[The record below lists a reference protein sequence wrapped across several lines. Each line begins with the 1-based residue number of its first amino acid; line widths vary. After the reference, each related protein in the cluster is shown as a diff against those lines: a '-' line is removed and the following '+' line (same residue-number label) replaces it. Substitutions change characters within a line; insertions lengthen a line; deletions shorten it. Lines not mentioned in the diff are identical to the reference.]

1 MGFESNTGLNV
12 NQFYGPRTALEGL
25 AGDLKIDGAV
35 QQKVLEFRGQNINDA
50 TTSLQTTIPQNA
62 LVTDVYAD
70 VEEVVALGG
79 TTPTIN
85 VGSLGSA
92 TTDGVVIDE
101 ASAEAKGVYD
111 ITSTKQGTWLSS
123 FAVDTDVVVRL
134 GGTSP
139 TISNDGRIKVVIEY
153 VHVTRS

>member
-35 QQKVLEFRGQNINDA
+35 QQKVLEFSGTNINDDA
-50 TTSLQTTIPQNA
+50 ALLNTIIPQNA
-62 LVTDVYAD
+62 LVTNVYAD
-70 VEEVVALGG
+70 VEEAVTMTG
-79 TTPTIN
+79 TTPTIV
-85 VGSLGSA
+85 VGTQGSEE
-92 TTDGVVIDE
+92 TNGVVIDE

-111 ITSTKQGTWLSS
+111 ITATKTGTWVAG
-123 FAVDTDVVVRL
+123 FAVDTTVAVAL
-134 GGTSP
+134 GGTTP
-139 TISNDGRIKVVIEY
+139 TISDDGRIKVVIEY